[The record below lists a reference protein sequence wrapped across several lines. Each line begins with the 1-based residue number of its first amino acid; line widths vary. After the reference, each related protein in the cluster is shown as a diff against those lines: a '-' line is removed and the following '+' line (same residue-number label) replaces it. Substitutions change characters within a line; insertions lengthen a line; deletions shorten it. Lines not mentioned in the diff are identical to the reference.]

1 MAGFKTHITFS
12 GLIGLGYSGAAFG
25 LYDVPL
31 PTCILAGGL
40 CGVSG
45 MLPDVDSDA
54 GVPLRESM
62 AFAAAIVPIMLI
74 DRFQRFDLSA
84 ESMILAGAG
93 VYLFIRFIVADA
105 LRKYTVH
112 RGMFH
117 SLPAAVIACEFAF
130 LLAPG
135 EDVKLRVYTAGA
147 VLLGYMSHLLL
158 DEVYSLKMQ
167 RGRLRLKKSFGSAV
181 KVFSSKLWPNVSTY
195 LKLAI
200 LTFLVLKEP
209 GWMQQHYHER
219 IRPTGQAAGEA
230 VEQVADSVVEQIIR

>member
-1 MAGFKTHITFS
+1 M
-12 GLIGLGYSGAAFG
+12 GLGYGGAAFA
-25 LYDVPL
+25 LYEVPL
-31 PTCILAGGL
+31 PTCVLAGGL

-74 DRFQRFDLSA
+74 DRFQRLDLSA

-93 VYLFIRFIVADA
+93 VYLFIRFIVAEA

-117 SLPAAVIACEFAF
+117 SLPAAIIACEFAF

-135 EDVKLRVYTAGA
+135 EDVKLRVYTAVA

-209 GWMQQHYHER
+209 GWMQRHYQER
-219 IRPTGQAAGEA
+219 IRPAGQSAGEA
-230 VEQVADSVVEQIIR
+230 IEQVADSVVDRVIR

>member
-1 MAGFKTHITFS
+1 M
-12 GLIGLGYSGAAFG
+12 GLGYGGAAFA
-25 LYDVPL
+25 LYEVPL
-31 PTCILAGGL
+31 PTCVLAGGL

-74 DRFQRFDLSA
+74 DRFQRLDLSP

-93 VYLFIRFIVADA
+93 VYLFIRFIVAEA

-117 SLPAAVIACEFAF
+117 SLPAAIIACEFAF

-135 EDVKLRVYTAGA
+135 EDVKLRVYTAVA
-147 VLLGYMSHLLL
+147 VLLGYMSHLFL

-209 GWMQQHYHER
+209 GWMQRHYQER
-219 IRPTGQAAGEA
+219 IRPAGQSAGEA
-230 VEQVADSVVEQIIR
+230 VEQVADSVVDRVIR